1 MRITL
6 PRDDRLALPDGT
18 GHAVAKPINDLLGLR
33 DDDRYAAWLEEEW
46 GELAPSQ
53 ESAAV
58 MVGSKARGNPEAH
71 LRDDLAPSLT
81 MRARTVE
88 RSITPRPHR
97 C

>member
-58 MVGSKARGNPEAH
+58 MVGSKACGNPEAH
-71 LRDDLAPSLT
+71 LRDDLALIAHHASKDGG
-81 MRARTVE
+81 TVDHA
-88 RSITPRPHR
+88 RPHR

>member
-18 GHAVAKPINDLLGLR
+18 GHAVAKSINDLLGLR

-58 MVGSKARGNPEAH
+58 MVGSAGHPAIRRH
-71 LRDDLAPSLT
+71 
-81 MRARTVE
+81 
-88 RSITPRPHR
+88 I
-97 C
+97 